1 MNAWIG
7 IIGIVIGTFLGG
19 GVSWFNSRFQLRH
32 QAETERKKFILQ
44 KMEKIHEFLS
54 NYKHSYRMLTA
65 EMLKRYASEE
75 FEELPELPEIPSEK
89 LKMLVGFYAPEL
101 NDSFQDVEKEGETYG
116 TLIGDHLI
124 RSSSKAEQK
133 KSVAFLLHQPG
144 KIGEAC
150 EAMQHDVIQLAKSY
164 I

>member
-44 KMEKIHEFLS
+44 KMETIHELLS

-65 EMLKRYASEE
+65 EMLKGYASEE

-89 LKMLVGFYAPEL
+89 LKMLVGFYASEL

-116 TLIGDHLI
+116 TLIGDHLVAAA
-124 RSSSKAEQK
+124 RLSK
-133 KSVAFLLHQPG
+133 KSASPSSFINRG
-144 KIGEAC
+144 K
-150 EAMQHDVIQLAKSY
+150 
-164 I
+164 